1 MKRMTKVW
9 GMLCLAGLLISLY
22 LGVSFLVPKQGKII
36 LTFGMFSGN
45 QSDVPNDD
53 CYKIIDETIKE
64 FEKEYPNVKV
74 KYTSGILKEDYSEW
88 LSNQALNGA
97 LPDVFMV
104 LPEDFTTF
112 ASIGILKNLETMLKA
127 DASLKKD
134 AFYQGC
140 YDAGTYKGNQYALPY
155 ESVPSL
161 MLVNET
167 LLEKNNIS
175 LPDNRWTWNDF
186 YNICKK
192 ITKDTNG
199 DGKTDQF
206 GVYDYSW
213 IDAIYSNGGGIFN
226 GSGTSCNITN
236 PSVEDAILFAR
247 NIYQLSGRQSPT
259 SEDVDKGNIAF
270 RPVTFSEFRTYKPYP
285 WRINKYFDFEW
296 DCIPLPEGPDG
307 KNLSETETMLMGIN
321 ARSEH
326 GGLAWN
332 FLKKLT
338 YDEEVQQKIF
348 QYSKG
353 ISPLKKVTDSEKTEE
368 ILKNSI
374 GDDTT
379 VQVSMLNQI
388 MESAARKEKF
398 QQYDTVIDYMDGEIL
413 RLFQEEGD
421 FDMNLLHLKKKIDR
435 MLKENLE

>member
-1 MKRMTKVW
+1 M
-9 GMLCLAGLLISLY
+9 
-22 LGVSFLVPKQGKII
+22 
-36 LTFGMFSGN
+36 
-45 QSDVPNDD
+45 
-53 CYKIIDETIKE
+53 
-64 FEKEYPNVKV
+64 
-74 KYTSGILKEDYSEW
+74 
-88 LSNQALNGA
+88 
-97 LPDVFMV
+97 
-104 LPEDFTTF
+104 
-112 ASIGILKNLETMLKA
+112 
-127 DASLKKD
+127 
-134 AFYQGC
+134 
-140 YDAGTYKGNQYALPY
+140 
-155 ESVPSL
+155 
-161 MLVNET
+161 
-167 LLEKNNIS
+167 
-175 LPDNRWTWNDF
+175 
-186 YNICKK
+186 
-192 ITKDTNG
+192 
-199 DGKTDQF
+199 
-206 GVYDYSW
+206 YDYSW

-259 SEDVDKGNIAF
+259 SEDFDKGNIAF

-398 QQYDTVIDYMDGEIL
+398 QQYDTVIDYMDGEII
-413 RLFQEEGD
+413 RLFKEEGD

>member
-22 LGVSFLVPKQGKII
+22 LGVSFLVPKQGKIV

-88 LSNQALNGA
+88 LSNQALNGT

-167 LLEKNNIS
+167 LLKKNNIS

-192 ITKDTNG
+192 ITKDTND

-236 PSVEDAILFAR
+236 PSVEDAIL
-247 NIYQLSGRQSPT
+247 
-259 SEDVDKGNIAF
+259 
-270 RPVTFSEFRTYKPYP
+270 
-285 WRINKYFDFEW
+285 
-296 DCIPLPEGPDG
+296 LPEIFISYQGD
-307 KNLSETETMLMGIN
+307 KVRL
-321 ARSEH
+321 
-326 GGLAWN
+326 
-332 FLKKLT
+332 
-338 YDEEVQQKIF
+338 QKILI
-348 QYSKG
+348 KG
-353 ISPLKKVTDSEKTEE
+353 ILLSVQLLFLNFVHINHIRGGSIN
-368 ILKNSI
+368 ILI
-374 GDDTT
+374 
-379 VQVSMLNQI
+379 LNGI
-388 MESAARKEKF
+388 VFHF
-398 QQYDTVIDYMDGEIL
+398 Q
-413 RLFQEEGD
+413 
-421 FDMNLLHLKKKIDR
+421 KDR
-435 MLKENLE
+435 MVKICQKQRQC

>member
-1 MKRMTKVW
+1 
-9 GMLCLAGLLISLY
+9 
-22 LGVSFLVPKQGKII
+22 
-36 LTFGMFSGN
+36 
-45 QSDVPNDD
+45 
-53 CYKIIDETIKE
+53 
-64 FEKEYPNVKV
+64 
-74 KYTSGILKEDYSEW
+74 
-88 LSNQALNGA
+88 
-97 LPDVFMV
+97 MV

-192 ITKDTNG
+192 ITKDTND

-259 SEDVDKGNIAF
+259 SEDFDKGNIAF

-296 DCIPLPEGPDG
+296 DCIPLPEGPNG

-321 ARSEH
+321 ARSE
-326 GGLAWN
+326 
-332 FLKKLT
+332 
-338 YDEEVQQKIF
+338 
-348 QYSKG
+348 
-353 ISPLKKVTDSEKTEE
+353 
-368 ILKNSI
+368 
-374 GDDTT
+374 
-379 VQVSMLNQI
+379 
-388 MESAARKEKF
+388 
-398 QQYDTVIDYMDGEIL
+398 
-413 RLFQEEGD
+413 
-421 FDMNLLHLKKKIDR
+421 
-435 MLKENLE
+435 